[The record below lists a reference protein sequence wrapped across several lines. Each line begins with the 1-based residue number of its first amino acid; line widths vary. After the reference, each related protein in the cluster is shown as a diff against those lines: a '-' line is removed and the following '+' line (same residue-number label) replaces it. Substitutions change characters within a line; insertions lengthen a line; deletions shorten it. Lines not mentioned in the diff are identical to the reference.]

1 MSIKNNFLRK
11 HFCNNILLKKTLWIQ
26 LSSQRLYYILFT
38 YYICNTILS
47 GIVIDTAIQAIIKI
61 FTTVTGE
68 TPRFR
73 VNGGSNREN
82 LALQNVQARSR
93 MVISYFFAQLSLW
106 SRGLPGSLLV
116 LGSAN
121 VDER

>member
-1 MSIKNNFLRK
+1 MI
-11 HFCNNILLKKTLWIQ
+11 
-26 LSSQRLYYILFT
+26 
-38 YYICNTILS
+38 
-47 GIVIDTAIQAIIKI
+47 AI
-61 FTTVTGE
+61 FTTFTRK

-82 LALQNVQARSR
+82 LALQNVQARTR
-93 MVISYFFAQLSLW
+93 MVMSYLFAQLSLW

-116 LGSAN
+116 LGSTN